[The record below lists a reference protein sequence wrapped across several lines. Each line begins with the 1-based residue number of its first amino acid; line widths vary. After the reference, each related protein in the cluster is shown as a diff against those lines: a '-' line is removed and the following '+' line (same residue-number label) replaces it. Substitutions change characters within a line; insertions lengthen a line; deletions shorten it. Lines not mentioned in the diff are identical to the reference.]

1 MKLKEN
7 LIISTQKDLLQDILK
22 LSKVNDKKKIKK
34 FKGSQGIKAGNLLR
48 FPITLSADFSPQT
61 L

>member
-7 LIISTQKDLLQDILK
+7 LIVSTQNDLLQDILK
-22 LSKVNDKKKIKK
+22 LSKVNDKKKKK

-48 FPITLSADFSPQT
+48 YPITLSADFSPQT